1 MSDIDTSA
9 PESSADVHTPA
20 GDDPGAAAAPAAP
33 QLSAAEARV
42 VGSLIEKEATT
53 PDVYPLTLNAIVTA
67 CNQKT
72 SREPA
77 MTLEQ
82 GEVANALRKLEPR
95 GWVKSQHTS
104 RAERYSHRAGSV
116 LDLTRPQTTLIALLL
131 LRGPQTAY
139 ELLSRS
145 ERMAK
150 FDSVGDVQYALER
163 LAQHNPPLVRL
174 LGRQSGQ
181 REDRYGHLLS
191 GEPVWN
197 GSVGGGGHDGGAAA
211 SPAAQTALVE
221 RIEALE
227 AKVAEL
233 EARLEA
239 AGA

>member
-1 MSDIDTSA
+1 MSEIDTSA
-9 PESSADVHTPA
+9 PESSGSENTD
-20 GDDPGAAAAPAAP
+20 GGGAADTPENPAP
-33 QLSAAEARV
+33 QLSAAEARII
-42 VGSLIEKEATT
+42 GCLIEKEATT

-72 SREPA
+72 SREPVMA
-77 MTLEQ
+77 LEQ
-82 GEVANALRKLEPR
+82 GEVANALRRLEPR
-95 GWVKSQHTS
+95 GWVKSQHNA
-104 RAERYSHRAGSV
+104 RAERYSHRAGGV
-116 LDLTRPQTTLIALLL
+116 LDTTRPQTVLIALLM

-163 LAQHNPPLVRL
+163 LSQHSPPLVRL
-174 LGRQSGQ
+174 LGRQAGQ

-197 GSVGGGGHDGGAAA
+197 GSVGGAHEDGVAA
-211 SPAAQTALVE
+211 SPAAQSALAE
-221 RIEALE
+221 RIAALE

>member
-1 MSDIDTSA
+1 MSEIDTS
-9 PESSADVHTPA
+9 ESEAS
-20 GDDPGAAAAPAAP
+20 GEAAATPENLAP
-33 QLSAAEARV
+33 QLSAAEARII
-42 VGSLIEKEATT
+42 GSLIEKEATT

-72 SREPA
+72 SREPI
-77 MTLEQ
+77 MVLEQ
-82 GEVANALRKLEPR
+82 GDIANALRRLEPR

-104 RAERYSHRAGSV
+104 RAERYSHRAGAA
-116 LDLTRPQTTLIALLL
+116 LDVTRPQIVLIALLL
-131 LRGPQTAY
+131 LRGPQTAP
-139 ELLSRS
+139 ELYSRS

-163 LAQHNPPLVRL
+163 LAQHSPPLVRL
-174 LGRQSGQ
+174 LGRQPGQ

-197 GSVGGGGHDGGAAA
+197 GSVSSYEDGGGA
-211 SPAAQTALVE
+211 SSAVQSALLQ

-233 EARLEA
+233 DARLEA